1 VGILVL
7 LDLLATVGKRKHKLV
22 IVTIDLTADLV

>member
-1 VGILVL
+1 VRVLIL

-22 IVTIDLTADLV
+22 IVTVDLTADLV